1 MTNIYII
8 LLAPHNH
15 PMTQITD
22 HVLTEEAAQDLDP
35 GSQTQPLADLDLNS
49 GQCCEGSV

>member
-1 MTNIYII
+1 
-8 LLAPHNH
+8 
-15 PMTQITD
+15 MTQITD

-35 GSQTQPLADLDLNS
+35 GSQAQPLADLDLNS